1 MTKGRSPEGDDSPPP
16 RSLRGHR
23 QRTERNLVIA
33 GFAVLFLVGG
43 GLVWARYGRG
53 AALTSWACMAGGL
66 ALFGLVYLIVKL
78 MEIWVRR
85 HE

>member
-1 MTKGRSPEGDDSPPP
+1 MEKQPPEPQNSRPPP
-16 RSLRGHR
+16 NLRNHR

-43 GLVWARYGRG
+43 GLVWARYGLG
-53 AALTSWACMAGGL
+53 AALTSWACMGGGV
-66 ALFGLVYLIVKL
+66 ALFGLAYLIVKL

-85 HE
+85 HS